1 MYHIFD
7 VIFNLLLNYLL
18 LFLQQ
23 YMELSTSLAN
33 DSDLGD
39 YDYARQLN
47 IMQWR
52 CVEMIMLFP
61 LIEYAY
67 HRRHY
72 TR

>member
-1 MYHIFD
+1 MYHILD

-67 HRRHY
+67 HRRRY